1 MHCAVL
7 TSSISRLAGGL
18 FVSTRKLSM
27 HLLAR
32 GIEIDVLGVRDTYS
46 NEDLSV
52 WQDIGM
58 HLFDAH
64 GPHAFAYAPGY
75 AAKLDALAPDL
86 VHCHGLWQYPSV
98 VCARWAERHR
108 RPYLVSPRGMLDSWA
123 LANSRLKKQIAAVCF
138 QRRHLQHAA
147 CLHALCESE
156 AASMRAYGL
165 TNPICVVPNGIDM
178 PDTETEH
185 PAPWPTKIVEGR
197 HVILFLGRLH
207 PKKGLANLLEGW
219 GVLLRDHPGMRHTW
233 CLVIGGWDQGGHRAE
248 LERRAAKLGISD
260 SVWFA
265 GPLHG
270 TEKAGAFQ
278 HAAAFILPSFSE
290 GLPMAIL
297 EAWSYGLPVGATPE
311 CNLPEGPA
319 AGAAVAMSAD
329 AVGARTC
336 LESMTSM
343 SSDER
348 IAMGEKGRCLVREQ
362 FTWEVVS
369 TQMLAVY
376 EWLCNGA
383 SRPDCVHLP

>member
-27 HLLAR
+27 NLLAR

-46 NEDLSV
+46 DEDLSA
-52 WQDIGM
+52 WQNIGM
-58 HLFDAH
+58 HLFDTRR
-64 GPHAFAYAPGY
+64 PHSFAYAPGY
-75 AAKLDALAPDL
+75 AAKLDTLAPDL

-98 VCARWAERHR
+98 VCTRWARRHR
-108 RPYLVSPRGMLDSWA
+108 RPYLVSPRGMLDPWA
-123 LANSRLKKQIAAVCF
+123 LANSRLKKQIAAACF

-185 PAPWPTKIVEGR
+185 PAPWPTETVGGR

-207 PKKGLANLLEGW
+207 PKKGLADLLQGW
-219 GVLLRDHPGMRHTW
+219 AALLHDRPGTRQSW

-248 LERRAAKLGISD
+248 LERQAAELGISD
-260 SVWFA
+260 GVWFA

-270 TEKAGAFQ
+270 IEKAGAFQ
-278 HAAAFILPSFSE
+278 HATAFILPSYSE
-290 GLPMAIL
+290 GMPIAVL
-297 EAWSYGLPVGATPE
+297 EAWSYGLPVGITPQ
-311 CNLPEGPA
+311 CNIPEGVST
-319 AGAAVAMSAD
+319 GAAIEMSATATGVRQGLED
-329 AVGARTC
+329 ITTMPDMARA
-336 LESMTSM
+336 
-343 SSDER
+343 D
-348 IAMGEKGRCLVREQ
+348 MGQKGQRLVRER
-362 FTWEVVS
+362 FTWEVVT

-376 EWLCNGA
+376 EWLCKGA
-383 SRPDCVHLP
+383 SRPDCVQLV